1 MIGDATQG
9 VGEPGLRVD
18 AVELRG
24 LDQRQH
30 RSSALAAAAE
40 AANSQALRPIAV
52 PRSARSAALLVRRGF
67 GIA

>member
-24 LDQRQH
+24 LDQRKH
-30 RSSALAAAAE
+30 RSSALTAAE
-40 AANSQALRPIAV
+40 AATSQALRPIAV
-52 PRSARSAALLVRRGF
+52 PRNARSAALFRRGF
-67 GIA
+67 GMV